1 MIMINFINHL
11 PEKVIGIEVTSDI
24 TKEEYDVKVVPKMN
38 ELANT
43 QGEINYL
50 IVLKTDISAFDAG
63 VWWDDF
69 KMALNH
75 FTKWDKVAIVT
86 DHEMI
91 KTVTHLFGFAFP
103 GEHKTFKL
111 AEYENALTWVSV

>member
-1 MIMINFINHL
+1 MINFINEL
-11 PEKVIGIEVTSDI
+11 PENLVGIEVTGEIS
-24 TKEEYDVKVVPKMN
+24 KEEYDAKVVPRVK
-38 ELANT
+38 ELANC

-50 IVLKTDISAFDAG
+50 IVLKTDITGFDAG

-75 FTKWDKVAIVT
+75 FTKWNKVAIVT

-91 KTVTHLFGFAFP
+91 TTVAHLFGFAFP

-111 AEYENALTWVSV
+111 AEYDKALAWVLA